1 MTQLASDVSPPCS
14 QGITWCTSHHDDGR
28 PHRPQPPSRA
38 ATARR
43 RPSGITRVARP
54 TSSGWPFP
62 SSTIG
67 TTAASQHSIRS
78 DSGLSVPP
86 KSRHAAPG
94 AVLQVLQPDEHV
106 QVRAPSAAG
115 AHVGVVEHVAARVG
129 ERFGLPLRVRA

>member
-1 MTQLASDVSPPCS
+1 MTQLASDVWPPCS

-78 DSGLSVPP
+78 DSGAQ
-86 KSRHAAPG
+86 RAAEVEACGAG
-94 AVLQVLQPDEHV
+94 AVLQVLQPHEHV
-106 QVRAPSAAG
+106 QVGAPSAAG